1 MSGIWGNNLKVS
13 IFGESHGNAIGI
25 NIEGLPSGIELD
37 LDNIDKE
44 MKRRAPG
51 KNSISTSRNESDIP
65 EILSGY
71 FNGRTTGTPLCAII
85 RNSDTR
91 SKDYGELKNLMR
103 PGHADFTGNVRY
115 SGFNDY
121 RGGGHFSG
129 RITAPL
135 VFCGAICKQILSQK
149 GIEIG
154 AHIKK
159 IKNIEDMSFDY
170 VNISK
175 QQLSNLQTL
184 ELPLLDLSKEEAMKN
199 TIIDAKN
206 QGDSVGGII
215 ECAVVGIN
223 VGLGNPFFDS
233 VESTLSHLLF
243 SVPAII
249 DAKNQGDSVGG
260 IIECAVV
267 GINVGLGNPFFD
279 SVESTLSHLL
289 FSVPAVKGVE
299 FGLGFELADMYGSQ
313 SNDEMYYEG
322 NQVKSKTNNNGGI
335 IGGITTGMPI
345 IFKVAIKPTPSI
357 SRQQKTVNIKDK
369 KDDILYIK
377 GRHDPCIVQRAIP
390 VIEAVTAIGIF
401 DLMKGR

>member
-1 MSGIWGNNLKVS
+1 MSGIWGNNLKIS

-25 NIEGLPSGIELD
+25 NIDGLPAGIELD
-37 LDNIDKE
+37 LDKIDKE

-51 KNSISTSRNESDIP
+51 KSSISTSRNESDIP

-71 FNGRTTGTPLCAII
+71 FDGKTTGTPLCAII

-91 SKDYGELKNLMR
+91 SKDYGEVKNLMR
-103 PGHADFTGNVRY
+103 PGHADYTGHIKY

-135 VFCGAICKQILSQK
+135 VFCGAICKQILSK
-149 GIEIG
+149 EGIEIG

-159 IKNIEDMSFDY
+159 IKNIEDKSFNY
-170 VNISK
+170 VDISK
-175 QQLSNLQTL
+175 KELLNLQNL
-184 ELPLLDLSKEEAMKN
+184 ELPLLDLSKEEAIKN
-199 TIIDAKN
+199 TILDAKN

-215 ECAVVGIN
+215 ECAVVGIDI
-223 VGLGNPFFDS
+223 GIGNPFFDS

-243 SVPAII
+243 SVPSI
-249 DAKNQGDSVGG
+249 
-260 IIECAVV
+260 
-267 GINVGLGNPFFD
+267 
-279 SVESTLSHLL
+279 
-289 FSVPAVKGVE
+289 KGVE
-299 FGLGFELADMYGSQ
+299 FGLGFDITDMYGSQ
-313 SNDEMYYEG
+313 SNDEMYYDG
-322 NQVKSKTNNNGGI
+322 DTVKSKTNNNGGI
-335 IGGITTGMPI
+335 VGGITTGMPI

-357 SRQQKTVNIKDK
+357 SKQQNTVNIKDK
-369 KDDILYIK
+369 KDDVLAIK